1 MPFDP
6 NRPEAV
12 VAVIGTGAMG
22 RGIAQVTATGGMT
35 ALLYDAAP
43 GAAEKARMAILEVLT
58 GLAAKGRLRQEEV
71 AAAGQRLKVIDG
83 LQQAAEAQ
91 LVVEAVVEQLE
102 AKRQVFQS
110 LEAIVAP
117 DAILASNTS
126 SIRIAA
132 IAAALKRKERV
143 AGMHFFNPVPLMKL
157 VEIVAPPTAPTA
169 AIEGLQV

>member
-1 MPFDP
+1 D
-6 NRPEAV
+6 AV

-22 RGIAQVTATGGMT
+22 RGIAQVSATGGMT

-43 GAAEKARMAILEVLT
+43 GAAAKARVAILEVLS
-58 GLAAKGRLRQEEV
+58 GLAARGRIGADAV
-71 AAAGQRLKVIDG
+71 AAAGGPLQGVDG
-83 LQQAAEAQ
+83 LRRAAEAG

-102 AKRQVFQS
+102 VKRQVFQE
-110 LEAIVAP
+110 LERIVAP

-132 IAAALKRKERV
+132 IAASLERKARV

-157 VEIVAPPTAPTA
+157 VEIVAPPSA
-169 AIEGLQV
+169 